1 MDPSIQKWTRRLSG
15 TQYMGAEGS
24 TARLQA
30 LVDMGFSPV
39 EARLTLEAT
48 SGNVERAAELLKA
61 HRRERE
67 RAQTESRASRA
78 SCRSMPTST
87 WTSRQDPLL
96 LARVH
101 ALWRLDYT
109 LDEIDLALNREGFMN
124 SAMQRWPEKSDKGV
138 LCRILKLPRLTSGVA
153 TASTAAMEWW
163 EAAVP
168 APAAVPMPPTPPPMP
183 PMQPMPHR
191 TPPPTRFD
199 TLPCDLG
206 EQRGSGGPTIPLD
219 VDVDEESDDDDE
231 DEEDE
236 EEDDDDDDIGRRIR
250 CSG

>member
-1 MDPSIQKWTRRLSG
+1 
-15 TQYMGAEGS
+15 
-24 TARLQA
+24 
-30 LVDMGFSPV
+30 
-39 EARLTLEAT
+39 
-48 SGNVERAAELLKA
+48 
-61 HRRERE
+61 
-67 RAQTESRASRA
+67 
-78 SCRSMPTST
+78 
-87 WTSRQDPLL
+87 
-96 LARVH
+96 
-101 ALWRLDYT
+101 
-109 LDEIDLALNREGFMN
+109 
-124 SAMQRWPEKSDKGV
+124 
-138 LCRILKLPRLTSGVA
+138 
-153 TASTAAMEWW
+153 
-163 EAAVP
+163 
-168 APAAVPMPPTPPPMP
+168 MPPTPPPMP